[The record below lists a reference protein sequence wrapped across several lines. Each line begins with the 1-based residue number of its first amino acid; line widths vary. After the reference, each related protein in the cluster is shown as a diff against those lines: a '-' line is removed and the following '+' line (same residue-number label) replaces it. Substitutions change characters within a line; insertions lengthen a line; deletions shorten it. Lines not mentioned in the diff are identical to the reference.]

1 MKDSTFLSVYSLLE
15 QTANKFIDEE
25 AIFDTNKRITYGEIK
40 QDADRLAA
48 TLSRLGISKGERLAI
63 ALPNWYETIVIYF
76 AAAKIGAIIVPFN
89 PKYKAYEIQH
99 ILMNS
104 KPKMAFVTDEFDK
117 NFGIKDALFIVP
129 DIITVRFDRDGLTS
143 YQELITD
150 EEYKIEETRIDVDN
164 DIFCIL
170 YTSGTTG
177 VPKGVM
183 ITHRGVVQSAVTIA
197 SELHCSEQDVLI
209 LPAPLFHIFGMA
221 VNLFCAVFV
230 GARIILLERF
240 LPNEVLTLIEKENV
254 TILHGVPAMFIKL
267 LEKENLNRFNL
278 SSLRT
283 GIVGASP
290 IPPLKVKEIRDRL
303 GMNLCQSFGIT
314 ETATVT
320 LTAYHDEERNI
331 LETLGKSIPGVEL
344 RIVNDDRSEVSVGE
358 IGEIAIKSF
367 GLMKGYYG
375 MPEETSAVID
385 EDGWYYTGDLG
396 VLTDHGY
403 LKFVGRKKEMIIRGG
418 FNIYPQEIEAV
429 LAKNPKV
436 IESAVVGIPDST
448 MGEIVCAVVKLKN
461 GIESSEEE
469 IKKYL
474 MENIAKYKVPEK
486 IVFTTNFPVTASG
499 KIQKLKLRDIINA
512 QENEPIINTER

>member
-1 MKDSTFLSVYSLLE
+1 ME
-15 QTANKFIDEE
+15 QAANKFIGEE
-25 AIFDTNKRITYGEIK
+25 AIFDTNRRITYGEIK
-40 QDADRLAA
+40 QEADRLASA
-48 TLSRLGISKGERLAI
+48 LSLRGISKGDNLAI

-104 KPKMAFVTDEFDK
+104 KPKLAFVTKEFDD
-117 NFGIKDALFIVP
+117 NFGFKDALFIVP
-129 DIITVRFDRDGLTS
+129 DMITVRFDWEGLSS
-143 YQELITD
+143 YQELIT
-150 EEYKIEETRIDVDN
+150 EENYKLEETRIEVDN

-197 SELHCSEQDVLI
+197 SELYCSEQDVFI

-221 VNLFCAVFV
+221 VNLFCAVFI
-230 GARIILLERF
+230 GARIVLLERF
-240 LPNEVLTLIEKENV
+240 NSIEVLTLIENENV

-267 LEKENLNRFNL
+267 LERENLNQFNL
-278 SSLRT
+278 ASLRT

-290 IPPLKVKEIRDRL
+290 IPPLKVKEIRERL

-320 LTAYHDEERNI
+320 LTPFHDDERNI
-331 LETLGKSIPGVEL
+331 LETLGKQIPGVEL
-344 RIVNDDRSEVSVGE
+344 RIVNDDRSELPVGE
-358 IGEIAIKSF
+358 IGEISIKGF

-375 MPEETSAVID
+375 MPEETAAVID
-385 EDGWYYTGDLG
+385 DDGWYYTGDLG
-396 VLTDHGY
+396 LLTNQGY
-403 LKFVGRKKEMIIRGG
+403 LKFVGRKKEIIIRGG
-418 FNIYPQEIEAV
+418 FNIYPQEIEAL
-429 LAKNPKV
+429 LAKYPKV
-436 IESAVVGIPDST
+436 VESAVVGIPDT
-448 MGEIVCAVVKLKN
+448 MMGEIVCAAVKLKS
-461 GIESSEEE
+461 GIECSEDE
-469 IKKYL
+469 IKSYL
-474 MENIAKYKVPEK
+474 KKNIANYKVPEK

-499 KIQKLKLRDIINA
+499 KIQKLKLRNVILA